1 VGEGG
6 VPAEASWRGLSGSA
20 AVGHDGDRAHTKQG
34 AAMSLLNSAK
44 NFALKNKD
52 KVAAGVDKAT
62 TVIDKK
68 TGGKHTDKL
77 RKLDE
82 AAAKFAGKPVQ
93 KTTVEDAPATP
104 VIDEPPM
111 PKPG

>member
-1 VGEGG
+1 
-6 VPAEASWRGLSGSA
+6 
-20 AVGHDGDRAHTKQG
+20 
-34 AAMSLLNSAK
+34 MSLFNQAK

-62 TVIDKK
+62 TAIDKK

-82 AAAKFAGKPVQ
+82 AAAKFAGKPVP
-93 KTTVEDAPATP
+93 KTGAADTAADTAADAPVTSRS
-104 VIDEPPM
+104 DDPPM
-111 PKPG
+111 PQPG

>member
-1 VGEGG
+1 
-6 VPAEASWRGLSGSA
+6 
-20 AVGHDGDRAHTKQG
+20 
-34 AAMSLLNSAK
+34 MSLFNQAK

-82 AAAKFAGKPVQ
+82 AAAKFAGKPLPT
-93 KTTVEDAPATP
+93 TTVTDTAADTVADAPAAP
-104 VIDEPPM
+104 ASDEPPM
-111 PKPG
+111 PQPG